1 MFIPAVTSLVT
12 FLLKRP
18 SLATRGLL
26 VLLVAIAGCSQPKI
40 ISNEAHS
47 IRDIDRDATAD
58 QRLPLPLTRQA
69 ELKGVQVSHQDQHT
83 CGFAA
88 LAAMIHDKSYFVQ
101 PSDLPGLDCYSSGQ
115 KGTSSVAVVNAG
127 RGLGLLAYK
136 LKPDLAHLLLQV
148 EAGFPVLVLSHP
160 MASSES
166 RDYFSVL
173 TGYNLD
179 RQELTLSSEIAGT
192 ESIDMQTFAT
202 SWGRSGGW
210 AYLFLEP
217 GQTPVAAA
225 PKDYLAASL
234 DLADIGLSVSAQKAL
249 EQGIALWPESDAMR
263 QALSNAYFQSGLLDS
278 ASDILLD
285 SPSLSRSGELW
296 NRIAY
301 IQQAR
306 QCYSS
311 AFQAVQCAVTLSPD
325 DLSIQQSLQDILAKT
340 DRPDGDTLCPQLTCP
355 QLVEGF

>member
-1 MFIPAVTSLVT
+1 MFIPVVTSLAA
-12 FLLKRP
+12 FLLRRRT
-18 SLATRGLL
+18 LAFRGLL

-40 ISNEAHS
+40 ISNEARNM
-47 IRDIDRDATAD
+47 RDIDREATVD
-58 QRLPLPLTRQA
+58 QEFSRPLARKA
-69 ELKGVQVSHQDQHT
+69 ELKGVQISPQGKHS

-88 LAAMIHDKSYFVQ
+88 LAAMINDKRYLVQ
-101 PSDLPGLDCYSSGQ
+101 PSDLPGLDCYSGQ
-115 KGTSSVAVVNAG
+115 KVTSSVAVVNAG

-166 RDYFSVL
+166 REYFSVL

-179 RQELTLSSEIAGT
+179 RQELTLSSDIAGT
-192 ESIDMQTFAT
+192 ESIDIQTFLT
-202 SWGRSGGW
+202 SWDRSGSW
-210 AYLFLEP
+210 AYLFLKP
-217 GQTPVAAA
+217 GQAPVEAA

-249 EQGIALWPESDAMR
+249 EKGVVLWPESEAMR
-263 QALSNAYFQSGLLDS
+263 QALSNVYFQSGLLDS
-278 ASDILLD
+278 ASEILLD

-311 AFQAVQCAVTLSPD
+311 AFQAVQCAITLSPD

-340 DRPDGDTLCPQLTCP
+340 DRPDGDMLCPQLTCP